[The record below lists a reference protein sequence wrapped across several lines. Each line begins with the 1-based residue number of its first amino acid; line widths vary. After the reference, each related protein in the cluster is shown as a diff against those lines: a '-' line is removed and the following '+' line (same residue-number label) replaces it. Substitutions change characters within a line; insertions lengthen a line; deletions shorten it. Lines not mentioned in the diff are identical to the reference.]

1 MDLDLWLLYHPD
13 LKRTERV
20 RVFRDF
26 MTTEFDSIADLLE
39 GRLTMH

>member
-1 MDLDLWLLYHPD
+1 MDLWVLFHPD

-26 MTTEFDSIADLLE
+26 IATEFEKTGDLLE
-39 GRLTMH
+39 GKITSK